1 MDPVSA
7 LGVAGSVVGIAG
19 FGIQLSQILI
29 KFISKVRSAQEHL
42 EYVVEEIDLTTS
54 ALEDIYGFLKQEA
67 QNVKTGRPLELFSQ
81 SSLIKVKDTADKC
94 LVAFWYIE
102 IIIAGSEPDGFKDEV
117 KDRLN
122 SLNQMFESYHPDRP
136 IEIKPQL
143 PSDPLRSWDKFL
155 WGFRA
160 SKLEKY
166 CKQLQRNQDHLVL
179 LLQIVLLGQHQAKQK
194 KTNRDITYINQTYA
208 FISQIATPEE
218 LRSMALEAQEERE
231 RLRGRSRRQVNSRV
245 YGQLERSKIQAP
257 TRQASSRTVSISEPE
272 RPQHFQP
279 ESNPVNWNTGTKHRR
294 STSPPESLPAP
305 FFHSTREIPNGHVT
319 SFLEEA
325 HASNGVS
332 LHSRTALP
340 VKLPITPSEG
350 RQNEDNPRALDTN
363 SGKHAS
369 DNSAHEQTTTH
380 NHTPNI
386 NSSSAQADSPVNT
399 ADKNITGPEVGG
411 PSSVVTPNENSH
423 DEEPAL
429 NPSNVESEAH
439 QNPKLLAQDAAD
451 ESNTEALPYVIQEEG
466 AYRLPTSLQLPRKDK
481 NSVLSEQTLAM
492 ELAFLS
498 PGQLNSLQRLLQHHS
513 EAKPHKLVRLEVA
526 RKPARKFWQRQRR
539 VTVAF
544 IEGDVSNMPE
554 LLLPQGDQSAQQ
566 VDQGRLLSR
575 TGLPKF
581 QDVTGDVIDEM
592 RISRGQAVDVE
603 RFTEYRMWQIEPY
616 SALQIGGRS
625 AQDWTRSLLKEE
637 DLPRVEIRRRL
648 RILDKDQSTM
658 IEKTATLTVTQQFQV
673 WRSVEAAKMG
683 DPDPDCHWSIRQ
695 LEIIRSRRLFITK
708 QIKAIIVY
716 VSKAPRQYEMANT
729 NVHPRTPSWHLGKSK
744 LNTTLAPQGIV
755 YHDVPSEKMME
766 RELQG
771 PTSSAGRTSFSSVEI
786 RASPTGQQGNRQT
799 TGRKEIIVGSRAAAE
814 VSKHHEEAIALANRL
829 IADRPRRPKPSP
841 TRSQPF
847 HGIDDYH
854 HTRKHELARTRERD
868 RDRDRDRGFELDR
881 EIRRLEG
888 QINQTEREREVQ
900 LEQEIQRLKSHINRT
915 RGIEEENEQRSQIAP
930 RISPRMILQ
939 ARNAR
944 NGADWEQVRTR
955 DDEDLINQRR
965 EVKSIEPEFNNRLI
979 ATSRRLRD
987 VPDEDRHRN
996 RSSVRFVERNRS
1008 ETPLQLTYDNESSAR
1023 EERARYPSQFDRRRF
1038 DSRASS
1044 RSMAENQNAVKQLL
1058 LEWTPAYISDEDSED
1073 STTSTAYGKGD
1084 SDSDTHPEEYVMAE
1098 EEFPVLEPSSTWQRE
1113 QAESTQSAVK
1123 MDVNLAN
1130 IQGEEPDVNNLPSPT
1145 KSSTRGSQERLKQDG
1160 EKGAQEGF
1168 ISRGSATSW
1177 RARLGLISSS
1187 PQQLSRPSSKNTND
1201 ENGINERPQRDTPR
1215 TSVLKE
1221 LATQNTNDN
1230 TRPFHKGKNIAR
1242 AATLPQASRQP
1253 WSDEDWA
1260 RRIVEETAA
1269 TVDDKT
1275 GLDRVAGRRASFHFL
1290 SSRSRGPEL
1299 RTERRGGNLEMQTES
1314 PRLAAENGV
1323 EDIAKPTHRPHGSFP
1338 STAPRPF
1345 PSRRRT
1351 LI

>member
-305 FFHSTREIPNGHVT
+305 AEN
-319 SFLEEA
+319 
-325 HASNGVS
+325 
-332 LHSRTALP
+332 
-340 VKLPITPSEG
+340 
-350 RQNEDNPRALDTN
+350 NEQPRALDTN

-386 NSSSAQADSPVNT
+386 NSSSAQADIPVNT

-592 RISRGQAVDVE
+592 RISRGQAVDIE

-729 NVHPRTPSWHLGKSK
+729 NVHPRTSSWHLGKSK

-854 HTRKHELARTRERD
+854 HTRKHELARTR
-868 RDRDRDRGFELDR
+868 
-881 EIRRLEG
+881 

-996 RSSVRFVERNRS
+996 RSS
-1008 ETPLQLTYDNESSAR
+1008 LTYDNESSAR

-1098 EEFPVLEPSSTWQRE
+1098 EDFPVLEPSSTWQRE

-1187 PQQLSRPSSKNTND
+1187 PQQLSRPSSKNAND

-1215 TSVLKE
+1215 IPALKE
-1221 LATQNTNDN
+1221 SATQNTNNN

-1242 AATLPQASRQP
+1242 ASTLPQASRQP

-1260 RRIVEETAA
+1260 RRIVEETAE